1 MVLNERH
8 IQLLKHVRS
17 YSKIERYH
25 GLLPKRE
32 TYLYDQELI
41 AELLEAGLINEGSIC
56 ASCGNNLEGY
66 SISRKA
72 EKEFDRLHM
81 DIKDHDWEAFCGIDV
96 EINEILDKV
105 HVRALIDIFH
115 LSRISLYR
123 GIAPRSVL
131 QAAFTEDILNVL
143 LDVGYINKI
152 SLKGPAILY
161 ENGFVLADRAS
172 RMLKQAGY
180 VK

>member
-8 IQLLKHVRS
+8 MQLLKHVRS

-32 TYLYDQELI
+32 TYLYDKGLI
-41 AELLEAGLINEGSIC
+41 DKLLEAGLIDEGSIC
-56 ASCGNNLEGY
+56 TACGNNLVGY
-66 SISRKA
+66 RISRMA
-72 EKEFDRLHM
+72 EKEFDRLDM
-81 DIKDHDWEAFCGIDV
+81 DVKDNDWETFCGIDV

-105 HVRALIDIFH
+105 HIKALIDIFH
-115 LSRISLYR
+115 LSRISLFR
-123 GIAPRSVL
+123 GIAPRCIL
-131 QAAFTEDILNVL
+131 QEAFTEDILNVL

>member
-1 MVLNERH
+1 MVLTERH
-8 IQLLKHVRS
+8 MLLLKHIRS
-17 YSKIERYH
+17 YSKIDRYH

-32 TYLYDQELI
+32 TYLYDPELI
-41 AELLEAGLINEGSIC
+41 SELLKSGLIDEGSIC
-56 ASCGNNLEGY
+56 TSCGNNLEGY
-66 SISRKA
+66 RVSRKV
-72 EKEFDRLHM
+72 EKEFDRFGEE
-81 DIKDHDWEAFCGIDV
+81 IKDKDWETFCGIDI

-105 HVRALIDIFH
+105 HVRALIDVFH
-115 LSRISLYR
+115 LSRISLFR
-123 GIAPRSVL
+123 GIAPKSIM
-131 QAAFTEDILNVL
+131 QESFTADILNVL

-161 ENGFVLADRAS
+161 ESGFVLTDRAS

>member
-8 IQLLKHVRS
+8 MQLLKHIRS

-32 TYLYDQELI
+32 TNLYEPELI
-41 AELLEAGLINEGSIC
+41 NELLESGLIDEGSIC
-56 ASCGNNLEGY
+56 TSCGNNLEGY
-66 SISRKA
+66 RVSRKA
-72 EKEFDRLHM
+72 EKEFDRLGEEV
-81 DIKDHDWEAFCGIDV
+81 KDKDWETFCGIDV

-105 HVRALIDIFH
+105 HIRALIDIFH
-115 LSRISLYR
+115 LSRISLFR
-123 GIAPRSVL
+123 GIAPKCIM
-131 QAAFTEDILNVL
+131 QEAFTDDILNVL

-161 ENGFVLADRAS
+161 ESGFVLADRAS